1 MQKRKL
7 FISFTGLMYALKAG
21 RINDDDLA
29 NGLFVFGCARDH
41 AITPGA
47 CSEHIEDV
55 VVKNP
60 EVHARLVDV
69 VIKAELAG
77 RVAWRPRNGN
87 ASFELVDELLALN
100 GEQPLVSHE
109 EAFGNDDPFPHYNYH
124 SVKDRCPHME
134 VVF

>member
-47 CSEHIEDV
+47 WSEHIEDV

-60 EVHARLVDV
+60 EVHARLVEV

-77 RVAWRPRNGN
+77 RVAWRPRSGN
-87 ASFELVDELLALN
+87 ASFELVDELLAIN

-109 EAFGNDDPFPHYNYH
+109 ETYGNGDPFPHYNYH